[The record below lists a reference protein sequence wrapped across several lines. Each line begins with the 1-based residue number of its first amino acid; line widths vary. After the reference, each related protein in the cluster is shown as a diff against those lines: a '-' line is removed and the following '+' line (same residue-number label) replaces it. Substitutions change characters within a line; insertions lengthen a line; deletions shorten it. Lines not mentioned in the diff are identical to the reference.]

1 MKIGEEVSRRH
12 VRALGA
18 DGAWDRPHWTQI
30 SRPTPISLV
39 TARSESN
46 SRDEQ
51 TKHAAGLTPPRGCF
65 FTTGV
70 APLGGSWVVAR
81 CNSLWDRCSSIAV
94 QRGFMALGNQWIEF
108 SFGCGYHA
116 GIVTVALQQIQ
127 SGQVIVG
134 HADLE
139 LSAT

>member
-1 MKIGEEVSRRH
+1 MGPSALDPNQPSDPNLARDGTLGEQLSGRADKPRR
-12 VRALGA
+12 RA
-18 DGAWDRPHWTQI
+18 D
-30 SRPTPISLV
+30 
-39 TARSESN
+39 TAARVFL
-46 SRDEQ
+46 R
-51 TKHAAGLTPPRGCF
+51 HRGRAAGRLVGCGEMQ
-65 FTTGV
+65 FTLG
-70 APLGGSWVVAR
+70 PLF
-81 CNSLWDRCSSIAV
+81 IAV